1 MGDVMK
7 ASGAQLSIER
17 IAPLDETSTLP
28 DTVDDS
34 SPPQQRRR
42 MSSSAQTSA
51 TLTGDDGNSQE
62 RQSSP
67 TTTSAHDDVPHPTAQ
82 KSSTPPSSS
91 RPYSA
96 FSGRAKWGIV
106 IISSIAGLYSPVS
119 SSIFVPAIPVLTRE
133 FQKTTEQINLA
144 LTLYL

>member
-51 TLTGDDGNSQE
+51 TLTGDGGDPPEQ
-62 RQSSP
+62 QQSP
-67 TTTSAHDDVPHPTAQ
+67 TISSSHEHNSHPIAQ
-82 KSSTPPSSS
+82 KSSTPSSS
-91 RPYSA
+91 RPFSA

-133 FQKTTEQINLA
+133 FEKTTEQINLA